1 MGLRRVAD
9 VARES
14 RRGPPVVAE
23 FADERIGG
31 GPIRSIVDRDGWIRV
46 ATSTWPTSTPTGC
59 SNCRR
64 SSASQGQRT
73 QRGASG

>member
-23 FADERIGG
+23 YADERIGG
-31 GPIRSIVDRDGWIRV
+31 GPIRSIVDRDGDDLAGV
-46 ATSTWPTSTPTGC
+46 PKLTS
-59 SNCRR
+59 
-64 SSASQGQRT
+64 
-73 QRGASG
+73 